1 MANILIVEDTAIIA
15 MGLAQMVEDLGH
27 SVMGMA
33 CNATAAFKIMDSSD
47 PGPDLVML
55 DANLGGTSSAPI
67 ADRLEREGTPYIVS
81 TGYNEEDLAPILARS
96 ARLSKPYRSRDLA
109 QALKNAGISAEPGRK
124 SQTSLS

>member
-1 MANILIVEDTAIIA
+1 MAKILIVEDTAIIA
-15 MGLAQMVEDLGH
+15 MGLAQMVEELGH

-33 CNATAAFKIMDSSD
+33 GNVKAAFKIMDASG

-81 TGYNEEDLAPILARS
+81 TGYNEEDLDPILARG
-96 ARLSKPYRSRDLA
+96 ARLSKPYRCRDLA
-109 QALKNAGISAEPGRK
+109 QAFKNAGISAGPDGKPAAR
-124 SQTSLS
+124 